1 MSGTSSTNNGKMN
14 DTSTTSSTASV
25 ATGIPSPSSSS
36 SSLSNS
42 SRSTNSNNSTNRTT
56 KTSLNSVCS
65 NDHSMEGQYHR
76 SDPSVPVSFTMAN
89 YPPISNH
96 YEPFGKFSFSTKM
109 KESLQLTG
117 FEVFAPHNESIVA
130 SFCFPINGT
139 FQYMANIEL
148 WMQQQLNHYMT
159 PIWLLL
165 SAIFVAE
172 HV

>member
-25 ATGIPSPSSSS
+25 STGIPSPSSSS

-96 YEPFGKFSFSTKM
+96 YEPFGKFRLVHFFLFFSPD
-109 KESLQLTG
+109 LY
-117 FEVFAPHNESIVA
+117 SIF
-130 SFCFPINGT
+130 SYISN
-139 FQYMANIEL
+139 
-148 WMQQQLNHYMT
+148 
-159 PIWLLL
+159 
-165 SAIFVAE
+165 
-172 HV
+172 